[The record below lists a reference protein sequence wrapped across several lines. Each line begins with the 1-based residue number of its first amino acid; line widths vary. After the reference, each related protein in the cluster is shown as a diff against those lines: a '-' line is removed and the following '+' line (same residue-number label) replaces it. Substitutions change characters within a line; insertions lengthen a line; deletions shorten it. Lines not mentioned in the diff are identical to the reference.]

1 MAEKEGGAF
10 ETDLAL
16 EDVFRAVERYEL
28 SASPVESADKTSPWL
43 SLPARAH
50 IGLSKVLGKSPY
62 TARAGLVTWADGIYW
77 ARVVE
82 KRPDGLLLVENLHDA
97 GKREVECVKHPI
109 EPEFLYPFVRWDHIR
124 KWHARPSCYVILP
137 HTLETGWRPVE
148 PSLMKEVAPNTF
160 AYLKRFEKILL
171 KRSGYEQLRE
181 GQPFYIC
188 SNTGPWLFAPLKVAW
203 RTMASPLNACVLSN
217 LNDRNAGRKPPLFK
231 NTVAFV
237 PLDEESAA
245 HFLCAC
251 LNSSCV
257 ELAARSYSVGKSMG
271 SPHLLQ
277 QVAIPKFSPK
287 SPLHRRLGGLSRD
300 AHEQAARLAANP
312 NDEDAKRELAKVE
325 DQVDHAAAELWGL
338 TDAELVEIRK
348 ALELLK

>member
-1 MAEKEGGAF
+1 MGFLSHKRPSKPKAQSASVASGSEAAFRCASSRRRFGGNPAIRGCLKLDGPACSSAGSCHDYPVKYVLWRKKEGGAF

-62 TARAGLVTWADGIYW
+62 TAGAGLVTWADGIYW

-109 EPEFLYPFVRWDHIR
+109 EPEFLYPFVRWDRIR

-148 PSLMKEVAPNTF
+148 PSLMKEVAPTH
-160 AYLKRFEKILL
+160 
-171 KRSGYEQLRE
+171 
-181 GQPFYIC
+181 
-188 SNTGPWLFAPLKVAW
+188 
-203 RTMASPLNACVLSN
+203 SP
-217 LNDRNAGRKPPLFK
+217 
-231 NTVAFV
+231 T
-237 PLDEESAA
+237 
-245 HFLCAC
+245 
-251 LNSSCV
+251 
-257 ELAARSYSVGKSMG
+257 
-271 SPHLLQ
+271 
-277 QVAIPKFSPK
+277 
-287 SPLHRRLGGLSRD
+287 
-300 AHEQAARLAANP
+300 
-312 NDEDAKRELAKVE
+312 
-325 DQVDHAAAELWGL
+325 
-338 TDAELVEIRK
+338 
-348 ALELLK
+348 